1 MRGTFLLVLALFA
14 TVAFLPS
21 RAETRAVDV
30 ALVLAIDISASV
42 SADEHS
48 LQMAGLAAA
57 LQSPEV
63 REAIQSGP
71 HQRIAITVTQWSG
84 LRVQRVVVPWTV
96 VDSDEAARK
105 LAVRVL
111 AAPRA
116 DPGGGTSISL
126 ALEHAAG
133 LFNSAPPAT
142 RRVIDLSTDGIN
154 NIGPPLER
162 IRSQIK
168 RKEITI
174 NGLAIS
180 SDWPRLQDYLDT
192 HVITGS
198 SAFSVTA
205 SGFKDFEDTMRVKLI
220 REISGPGLS

>member
-1 MRGTFLLVLALFA
+1 MRGTFLLVLALFLA
-14 TVAFLPS
+14 ALLPL
-21 RAETRAVDV
+21 RAETRSVDL
-30 ALVLAIDISASV
+30 ALVLAIDISASID
-42 SADEHS
+42 AGEHS

-71 HQRIAITVTQWSG
+71 HRRIAITVTQWSG
-84 LRVQRVVVPWTV
+84 LGVQRVVVPWTV
-96 VDSDEAARK
+96 VDDDVSAQR
-105 LAVRVL
+105 LAVRVV

-133 LFNSAPPAT
+133 LFLSAPPAS

-162 IRSQIK
+162 IRKLMK
-168 RKEITI
+168 REHITV

-180 SDWPRLQDYLDT
+180 NEWPRLQDYLDERI
-192 HVITGS
+192 VTGTA
-198 SAFSVTA
+198 AFSIEA
-205 SGFKDFEDTMRVKLI
+205 SGFADFEEAMRTKLL